1 MDGLA
6 YVMTLT
12 LIAVLIM
19 SLYLFVAI
27 RIGNHIIRHQMLLD
41 TNGKSD
47 DYLDERKES
56 ITKRAVYPELNMEAS
71 RWDDYGR
78 LHSLDSPV
86 ADHYSF
92 YFDSSTSENEG
103 RMFDYR
109 SETWVDEY
117 MSVKRLLEE
126 ESSTYGISII
136 FI

>member
-27 RIGNHIIRHQMLLD
+27 RLGNHIIRHQMLLD

-71 RWDDYGR
+71 R
-78 LHSLDSPV
+78 
-86 ADHYSF
+86 
-92 YFDSSTSENEG
+92 
-103 RMFDYR
+103 
-109 SETWVDEY
+109 
-117 MSVKRLLEE
+117 
-126 ESSTYGISII
+126 
-136 FI
+136 

>member
-1 MDGLA
+1 
-6 YVMTLT
+6 
-12 LIAVLIM
+12 
-19 SLYLFVAI
+19 
-27 RIGNHIIRHQMLLD
+27 MLLD

-56 ITKRAVYPELNMEAS
+56 ITKRAVYPELNMEVS